1 MCVVFIYLPS
11 EGANPHCLSLS
22 LFYSLSRTHTRTH
35 THSPVLR
42 SSPGAALCSSCCKFV
57 YVCPVFFF
65 FFLTIPPR
73 PSPLSLI
80 FFLLHS
86 FFRLSCETEVRVHRL
101 EDRERKHKEDKAN
114 KQENTGRRSFVISIS
129 SPIATHFCL
138 FSYLVWVFR

>member
-57 YVCPVFFF
+57 YVCPVFF